1 MDCKN
6 VRSMGSTGFSLQTT
20 YFLDTYL
27 KMKALHHMTLPPLF
41 LGGKSRFLNA
51 KSYGSSL
58 EGFSP
63 QREFMKFWVAVI
75 YCNDPLVG
83 HPACEWVLV
92 GYEPFRIFGLD
103 GRVLISP
110 VGSGW
115 IKGDRISGYFTP
127 RNTFGISEYP
137 IYT

>member
-1 MDCKN
+1 
-6 VRSMGSTGFSLQTT
+6 
-20 YFLDTYL
+20 
-27 KMKALHHMTLPPLF
+27 MKAI
-41 LGGKSRFLNA
+41 A
-51 KSYGSSL
+51 SYDFATSFFGEIELLCNSHIGSSL

-75 YCNDPLVG
+75 YCNDP
-83 HPACEWVLV
+83 PACEWVLV
-92 GYEPFRIFGLD
+92 GYEPFPIFGLG

-127 RNTFGISEYP
+127 RNTFGIPEYP